1 MKTLTVLLIAIASL
15 LSSSLLTGCV
25 VHDRDGSHYR
35 HHRDSDRDGV
45 PDRHHRDSDR
55 DGVPD
60 RQDRRPGDPYRN

>member
-45 PDRHHRDSDR
+45 PDR
-55 DGVPD
+55 
-60 RQDRRPGDPYRN
+60 QDRRPGDPYRN